1 MRCLLIC
8 LISINMKEALYDM
21 NGQKLP
27 EEAINWT
34 ANDFI
39 EYYSKLYGVMTMDE
53 FQDFNLKLIDMLFPQ
68 KNTP

>member
-1 MRCLLIC
+1 
-8 LISINMKEALYDM
+8 MKEALYDM

>member
-1 MRCLLIC
+1 MFIWLIC
-8 LISINMKEALYDM
+8 LISINMKDALYDM

-27 EEAINWT
+27 EEAVNWT